1 MKNFIAVLGAFAA
14 FLIIAAPASAGT
26 TAAGNSSVTADV
38 VPTLEATFPSAY
50 AWGNLNAGVAG
61 NVSSEQTVN
70 VKSNATWGV
79 KTATDDVGG
88 QLTEWDGGAYD
99 VTSPKVLIHALT
111 WRMSHLDG
119 VATPLTPFVD
129 YSSTPALV
137 TTNAEAVTPDA
148 GVDVLTTY
156 KQTVSYGDFVA
167 GVNDYRILVDYS
179 VSQGF

>member
-1 MKNFIAVLGAFAA
+1 MKKFIAVLNAFAA

-38 VPTLEATFPSAY
+38 VPTLEATFPAAY
-50 AWGNLNAGVAG
+50 AWGDLNAGVAG
-61 NVSSEQTVN
+61 NLSSEQTVN

-79 KTATDDVGG
+79 KTATDDAGG
-88 QLTEWDGGAYD
+88 QLTEWDGLAYD
-99 VTSPKVLIHALT
+99 VTSPKVLIHALQ

-119 VATPLTPFVD
+119 VVQGTSFAD
-129 YSSTPALV
+129 YTSTPVLV

-148 GVDVLTTY
+148 GVDVDTTY

-167 GVNDYRILVDYS
+167 GVNDYRILVDYT

>member
-1 MKNFIAVLGAFAA
+1 MKQFFAVLSAIAA
-14 FLIIAAPASAGT
+14 FMIIAAPASAGT
-26 TAAGNSSVTADV
+26 TASGNSSVTADV

-50 AWGNLNAGVAG
+50 AWGDLNAGVAG

-79 KTATDDVGG
+79 KTATDDAGG
-88 QLTEWDGGAYD
+88 QLTEWDGVGYD
-99 VTSPKVLIHALT
+99 ASSPKVLIHPLQ
-111 WRMSHLDG
+111 WRLSHLDG
-119 VATPLTPFVD
+119 IAQGTSFVD
-129 YSSTPALV
+129 YNSTSVLV

-148 GVDVLTTY
+148 GVDVDATY

-167 GVNDYRILVDYS
+167 GVNDYRILVNYS